1 MQHSGSVMPVVEKES
16 RDRIMTNRG
25 DQGTRHVPPI
35 DWLEAS
41 MWTLLITM
49 SFALALVVIR

>member
-1 MQHSGSVMPVVEKES
+1 
-16 RDRIMTNRG
+16 MTNRG